1 MSPSSKATVCPRQ
14 HGDVGVG
21 EAPTHRGG
29 GASETRKRS
38 EENSEI
44 N

>member
-29 GASETRKRS
+29 GLLRHEREAKETQK
-38 EENSEI
+38 
-44 N
+44 